1 MLEKRTSLKT
11 AQPLKVPRLLG
22 KMAAALRTSLTS
34 LEHYLDT
41 FVFDRLSRM
50 EAALVRLFSMI
61 GQEVP
66 AGGSVKRF
74 SVDDLMNQLDSQR
87 LKFEGQL
94 RSKSAALA
102 KHKEELAQDKASLA
116 EKRAKM
122 EG

>member
-1 MLEKRTSLKT
+1 MLAESTSLKK
-11 AQPLKVPRLLG
+11 AQPLKVTRLVG
-22 KMAAALRTSLTS
+22 EMAAVRSSLTS
-34 LEHYLDT
+34 MEHYLDP

-74 SVDDLMNQLDSQR
+74 SVDELMNQLESQR